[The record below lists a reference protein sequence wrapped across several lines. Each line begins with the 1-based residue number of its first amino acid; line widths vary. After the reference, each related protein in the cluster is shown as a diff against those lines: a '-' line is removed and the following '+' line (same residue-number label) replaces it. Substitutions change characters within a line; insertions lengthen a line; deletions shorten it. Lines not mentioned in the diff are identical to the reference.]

1 MARATRLTQALPG
14 LARILGRFHPEIRRE
29 RRLVLMAALAMVV
42 QVGARLLE
50 PWPLKWVIDRLTL
63 PDATSATSVP
73 GIGAVST
80 PTFIA
85 LCAIG
90 TLLAVAVRAG
100 AAYLSSVGF
109 ALAGNRVLTRIRLQV
124 YQHVQTLS
132 LAFHA
137 RSRSG
142 DLLVRMVSDV
152 GILREAIVTALLPLA
167 TNLVLLTAMIAVMA
181 YVDWRLA
188 AAALLPVPLFLLFTL
203 RQSTKIQQV
212 GRQQRRREGDL
223 ANAAAESIQSIQT
236 IQAFSLEESFSERF
250 AAANQRDLKQGVK
263 GKRLTAGLERGVDVM
278 VGVST
283 ALVLWLG
290 SLGVLSATLSVG
302 DLVLFL
308 TYQRRALRPLKDF
321 AKYTGRIAKATAA
334 GERILE
340 LLDYEPD
347 VKERDDARVAPA
359 FRGDIAL
366 RGVSVGYADGT
377 SVLRGLDLSIRA
389 GEQVA
394 LVGPSGSGKSTLL
407 RLLLRLGDPSAG
419 TIEIDGQRLDGF
431 TLDSLRS
438 QIRLVPQEPVLF
450 ATRVSDNI
458 AAGDPR
464 CSEAEIVTAARLAH
478 AHDFIRELPDGYQ
491 TELGERGATL
501 SWGQR
506 QRIAIARAVLR
517 DAPILLLDEPLTG
530 VDPASAAAV
539 RGALEDATRGRTCL
553 WVTHDPRIAARCDRI
568 VLLDEGRIV
577 ESGTPAELVAAGGRY
592 ARFAS
597 NDLSDVS
604 QRARGGVSHARLG

>member
-1 MARATRLTQALPG
+1 MTHALPG
-14 LARILGRFHPEIRRE
+14 LAKILGRFHPEIRKE
-29 RRLVLMAALAMVV
+29 RRLVLLAALAMVV
-42 QVGARLLE
+42 QVGARILE

-63 PDATSATSVP
+63 PEGAAP
-73 GIGAVST
+73 GIGTLET
-80 PTFIA
+80 PSFIA
-85 LCAIG
+85 LCALG
-90 TLLAVAVRAG
+90 TLLAVAVRAA
-100 AAYLSSVGF
+100 AAYFSSVGF

-124 YQHVQTLS
+124 YRHVQTLS

-167 TNLVLLTAMIAVMA
+167 TNVVLLAAMVAVMA

-188 AAALLPVPLFLLFTL
+188 AIALVPLPLFLLFTL
-203 RQSTKIQQV
+203 RQSRKIQVV

-223 ANAAAESIQSIQT
+223 ANAAAESLQSIQT
-236 IQAFSLEESFSERF
+236 IQAFSLEESFSESF
-250 AAANQRDLKQGVK
+250 SAANQKDLKQGVK

-278 VGVST
+278 VGIST
-283 ALVLWLG
+283 ALVLWMG
-290 SLGVLSATLSVG
+290 SLGVLGATLSVG

-340 LLDYEPD
+340 LLDSEVD
-347 VKERDDARVAPA
+347 VKERSDARVAPA

-366 RGVSVGYADGT
+366 RGVTAGYTEGA
-377 SVLRGLDLSIRA
+377 SVLRALDLEIRA
-389 GEQVA
+389 GEQLA

-407 RLLLRLGDPSAG
+407 RLLLRLGDPDAG
-419 TIEIDGQRLDGF
+419 TIEIDGRPLAEF
-431 TLDSLRS
+431 TLDSLRG

-450 ATRVSDNI
+450 ATSVRENI

-464 CSEAEIVTAARLAH
+464 CSGAEIVAAARLAH
-478 AHDFIRELPDGYQ
+478 AHEFIGELPDGYE

-506 QRIAIARAVLR
+506 QRIAIARAVVR

-530 VDPASAAAV
+530 VDPANAKAV
-539 RGALEDATRGRTCL
+539 RAALEDASRGRTCV
-553 WVTHDPRIAARCDRI
+553 WVTHDPDIAARCDRV
-568 VLLDEGRIV
+568 VLLDQGRIV
-577 ESGTPAELVAAGGRY
+577 EAGTPAELVQAGGRY

-597 NDLSDVS
+597 GCVS
-604 QRARGGVSHARLG
+604 GAAEGRRGGRQHARLG